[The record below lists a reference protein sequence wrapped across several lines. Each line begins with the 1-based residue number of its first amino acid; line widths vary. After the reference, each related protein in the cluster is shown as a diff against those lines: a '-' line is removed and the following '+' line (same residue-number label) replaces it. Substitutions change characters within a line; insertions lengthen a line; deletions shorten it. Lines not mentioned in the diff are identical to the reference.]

1 MLLNRRGEAFVGNR
15 IDMTGDNWQ
24 MPQGGIDEGESPR
37 EAALRE
43 LEEEVGTRKADI
55 VAEST
60 RWYCYDFPN
69 SVSHRIWDGRFRGQA
84 QRWFFM
90 RFTGKDADIKL
101 GRHKAEFSAWRW
113 VPLSCLET
121 LIVPFKRDV
130 YRQVIREFAHLA

>member
-43 LEEEVGTRKADI
+43 LEEEVGTRKVNI
-55 VAEST
+55 VAESAE
-60 RWYCYDFPN
+60 WYRYDFPV
-69 SVSHRIWDGRFRGQA
+69 SVSHSIWDGRYRGQA
-84 QRWFFM
+84 QRWFVM
-90 RFTGKDADIKL
+90 RFTGEDSDIRL
-101 GRHKAEFSAWRW
+101 GRHKAEFSAWKW
-113 VPLSCLET
+113 VALSCLET